1 MLKLEINTREE
12 LIAVIADLQG
22 QKATMEETINKLSPV
37 EEEVAEEVAEEET
50 PEELSDEEVNEIDQ
64 MLQEN

>member
-1 MLKLEINTREE
+1 MEINTREE

-22 QKATMEETINKLSPV
+22 QMATMEETINKLSPV
-37 EEEVAEEVAEEET
+37 EEEVAEEVAEEPT
-50 PEELSDEEVNEIDQ
+50 EEMSDEEVNEIDQ

>member
-22 QKATMEETINKLSPV
+22 QMATMEETINKLSPV
-37 EEEVAEEVAEEET
+37 DEDPKDEDPKEK
-50 PEELSDEEVNEIDQ
+50 LSDDEVNEIDQ
-64 MLQEN
+64 LLQEN

>member
-22 QKATMEETINKLSPV
+22 QMATMEETINKLSPV
-37 EEEVAEEVAEEET
+37 EEEVVEEVAEET
-50 PEELSDEEVNEIDQ
+50 TEEMSDEEINEIDQ
-64 MLQEN
+64 LLQEN

>member
-1 MLKLEINTREE
+1 MEINTREE

-22 QKATMEETINKLSPV
+22 QMATMEETINKLSPV
-37 EEEVAEEVAEEET
+37 EEEVVEEVAEET
-50 PEELSDEEVNEIDQ
+50 TEELSDDEINEIDQ

>member
-22 QKATMEETINKLSPV
+22 QMATMEETINKLSPV
-37 EEEVAEEVAEEET
+37 EEEVVEEVAEET
-50 PEELSDEEVNEIDQ
+50 TEELSDDEINEIDQ
-64 MLQEN
+64 LLQEN

>member
-22 QKATMEETINKLSPV
+22 QMATMEETINKLSPV
-37 EEEVAEEVAEEET
+37 EEEVVEEVAEET
-50 PEELSDEEVNEIDQ
+50 TEELSEEEVNEIDQ
-64 MLQEN
+64 LLQEN

>member
-22 QKATMEETINKLSPV
+22 QMATMEETINKLSPV
-37 EEEVAEEVAEEET
+37 EEEVAEEVAEET
-50 PEELSDEEVNEIDQ
+50 TEELSEEEVNEIDQ

>member
-22 QKATMEETINKLSPV
+22 QMATMEETINKLSPV
-37 EEEVAEEVAEEET
+37 EEEVVEEVAEET
-50 PEELSDEEVNEIDQ
+50 TEEMSDEEINEIDQ

>member
-22 QKATMEETINKLSPV
+22 QMATMEETINKLSPV
-37 EEEVAEEVAEEET
+37 EEEVVEEVAEEPT
-50 PEELSDEEVNEIDQ
+50 EEMSDEEINEIDQ

>member
-1 MLKLEINTREE
+1 MEINTREE

-22 QKATMEETINKLSPV
+22 QMATMEETINKLSPV
-37 EEEVAEEVAEEET
+37 EEEVVQEVAEEPT
-50 PEELSDEEVNEIDQ
+50 EEMSDEEVNEIDQ

>member
-22 QKATMEETINKLSPV
+22 QMATMEETINKLSPV
-37 EEEVAEEVAEEET
+37 EEEVVEEVAEET
-50 PEELSDEEVNEIDQ
+50 TEELSEEEVNEIDQ

>member
-1 MLKLEINTREE
+1 MEINTREE

-22 QKATMEETINKLSPV
+22 QMATMEETINKLSPV
-37 EEEVAEEVAEEET
+37 EEEVVEEVAEET
-50 PEELSDEEVNEIDQ
+50 TEEMSDEEINEIDQ

>member
-22 QKATMEETINKLSPV
+22 QMATMEETINKLSPV
-37 EEEVAEEVAEEET
+37 EEEVVQEVAEEPT
-50 PEELSDEEVNEIDQ
+50 EEMSDEEVNEIDQ